1 MIEYSVEERALYRR
15 GDIGE
20 GAAVLAV
27 SVLTGLGSRRAVRS
41 SRERTAPP
49 CERPLPKVRDPER
62 LLPLSRISGEG
73 VLICA
78 GK

>member
-27 SVLTGLGSRRAVRS
+27 DAEGSRPPESAVRLITKA
-41 SRERTAPP
+41 SRAHGT
-49 CERPLPKVRDPER
+49 VTND
-62 LLPLSRISGEG
+62 
-73 VLICA
+73 
-78 GK
+78 